1 MFDSNHTSVNE
12 KNHLTLGGCDSVELA
27 KEYGTP
33 LYVLDETVVRERC
46 RFFVD
51 SVKEYYGGNG
61 LILYASKALSCMALY
76 RIAKEEGMGVD
87 VVSGGEMYT
96 AYKAGFPMEKVY
108 FHGNCKTPEELSMA
122 LDLGLGRI
130 VVDSVTELRQLA
142 SIAKEKGKTA
152 NVLFRI
158 KPGIDAHTHDFVKTG
173 QIDCKFGL
181 ALETGEA
188 LEVIREAVETEH
200 ICYCGVHCH
209 IGSQIFD
216 IDPFCEAAH
225 VMMRFIKEIKD
236 TCGADTKEL
245 NLGGGF
251 GIAYNEKDDP
261 IPFGNY
267 MEAVSRVV
275 HEEAEALA
283 LPLPFILMEPG
294 RSIVATAGSTLY
306 TVGVVKD
313 IPDVRTYVSVDG
325 GMADNPRYI
334 LYQAEYHFTLANRAG
349 DEKDAIVT
357 VAGRC
362 CESGDL
368 LGENVRLQRPVP
380 GDILAVSAT
389 GAYNYSMASHYNRL
403 PNPAMV
409 LVKDGTHRV
418 IIKRES
424 YEDIIRNDIF

>member
-1 MFDSNHTSVNE
+1 MFDSNHTKVNE
-12 KNHLTLGGCDSVELA
+12 MNHLELGGCDAVALA

-33 LYVLDETVVRERC
+33 LYVLDENVVRESC

-51 SVKEYYGGNG
+51 SVNKYYGGNG
-61 LILYASKALSCMALY
+61 LILYASKALSTMALY
-76 RIAKEEGMGVD
+76 RIAQEEGMGVD

-96 AYKAGFPMEKVY
+96 AYKAGFPMDKVY
-108 FHGNCKTPEELSMA
+108 FHGNNKTPEELSMA

-130 VVDSVTELRQLA
+130 IVDSETELSLLS

-152 NVLFRI
+152 KVLFRI
-158 KPGIDAHTHDFVKTG
+158 KPGIDAHTHDFIKTG

-188 LEVIREAVETEH
+188 LSVIQRAATTEG
-200 ICYCGVHCH
+200 IEYCGIHCH

-216 IDPFCEAAH
+216 IDPFVEAAH
-225 VMMRFIKEIKD
+225 VMMAFIKDIKN
-236 TCGADTKEL
+236 TCGLDTKEL

-267 MEAVSRVV
+267 MEAVSRVL
-275 HEEAEALA
+275 HEEAEKLS

-294 RSIVATAGSTLY
+294 RSIVATAGATLY
-306 TVGVVKD
+306 TVGVVKE
-313 IPDVRTYVSVDG
+313 IPGIRTYVSVDG

-334 LYQAEYHFTLANRAG
+334 LYQAEYNFTVANRAG
-349 DEKDAIVT
+349 DEKDTVVT

-368 LGENVRLQRPVP
+368 LGEHVRLQKTEP

-403 PNPAMV
+403 PKPAMV

-424 YEDIIRNDIF
+424 YEDLIRNDIL

>member
-1 MFDSNHTSVNE
+1 M
-12 KNHLTLGGCDSVELA
+12 
-27 KEYGTP
+27 
-33 LYVLDETVVRERC
+33 
-46 RFFVD
+46 
-51 SVKEYYGGNG
+51 
-61 LILYASKALSCMALY
+61 
-76 RIAKEEGMGVD
+76 
-87 VVSGGEMYT
+87 
-96 AYKAGFPMEKVY
+96 
-108 FHGNCKTPEELSMA
+108 
-122 LDLGLGRI
+122 
-130 VVDSVTELRQLA
+130 
-142 SIAKEKGKTA
+142 
-152 NVLFRI
+152 LFRI

-188 LEVIREAVETEH
+188 LEIIKEATQTEN

-216 IDPFCEAAH
+216 IEPFCEAAH

-267 MEAVSRVV
+267 IEAVSRVI
-275 HEEAEALA
+275 HQEAKALS
-283 LPLPFILMEPG
+283 LPLPYILMEPG
-294 RSIVATAGSTLY
+294 RSIVATAGATLY
-306 TVGVVKD
+306 TVGVVKE
-313 IPDVRTYVSVDG
+313 IPGIRTYVSVDG

-334 LYQAEYHFTLANRAG
+334 LYQAEYNFTLANRAG
-349 DEKDAIVT
+349 DEKETVVT

-368 LGENVRLQRPVP
+368 LGEGVALQKAEP

-409 LVKDGTHRV
+409 LVKDGSHR
-418 IIKRES
+418 IIIQRES
-424 YEDIIRNDIF
+424 YDDLIKHDML

>member
-1 MFDSNHTSVNE
+1 MFDSNHTRVNE
-12 KNHLTLGGCDSVELA
+12 QNHLELGGCDAVALA
-27 KEYGTP
+27 KEFGTP
-33 LYVLDETVVRERC
+33 LYVLDEDVVRESC

-51 SVKEYYGGNG
+51 SVKQYYNGNG
-61 LILYASKALSCMALY
+61 LILYASKALSTMAMY
-76 RIAKEEGMGVD
+76 KIVMEEGMGAD

-96 AYKAGFPMEKVY
+96 AFKAGFPMEKVL
-108 FHGNCKTPEELSMA
+108 FHGNNKTPEELSMA
-122 LDLGLGRI
+122 LDLGVGRI
-130 VVDSVTELRQLA
+130 VVDSVTELHLLA
-142 SIAKEKGKTA
+142 KIAKEKGKTA
-152 NVLFRI
+152 NVMFRI

-188 LEVIREAVETEH
+188 LAVICDAVQTEN
-200 ICYCGVHCH
+200 ICYCGIHCH

-225 VMMRFIKEIKD
+225 VMMGFIKEVKD
-236 TCGADTKEL
+236 TCGVDTKEL

-267 MEAVSRVV
+267 MEAVSRVL
-275 HEEAEALA
+275 HEEAEKLQ

-306 TVGVVKD
+306 TVGVVKE
-313 IPDVRTYVSVDG
+313 IPNVRTYVSVDG

-334 LYQAEYHFTLANRAG
+334 LYQAEYNFTVANRAG
-349 DEKDAIVT
+349 DKKDTIVT

-368 LGENVRLQRPVP
+368 LGEHVPLQKVEV

-409 LVKDGTHRV
+409 LVKDGSARV

-424 YEDIIRNDIF
+424 YEDLIQNDIL